1 LKLYLILVLCIFCDT
16 TVLFSQSDCDEYKVI
31 RTDPSNPENT
41 EKPSKKNGV
50 DKNSTQPH
58 NGAIFNWTADTENG
72 PAFPLNS
79 SLLINNQVLSSPF
92 WEYNNPRMEIFR
104 NQWVKNS
111 RIDNL
116 PEDGW
121 ELIHQ
126 DFGYT
131 DNGMPRGASPTPG
144 EKVGYPHIVLYNRFR
159 GQLRVFVN
167 FAGISGNTAK
177 MRLEFNTGPMF
188 IQTSLLDM
196 AYATEIQPLNALD
209 DFRGENS
216 VAKQARISG
225 WSEFGGIAPN
235 WCYADFPVMYDPC
248 TCFKESKLY
257 LEVEIV
263 KSAKISLKGSINGEL
278 IDKTDNNDGKTVKTL
293 PQDANS
299 TYSIG
304 ENWSAGVKVAEKATQ
319 TYSSVN
325 SFTNATSNR
334 FESHFYVGSNV
345 SVAMKE
351 EVNKNKEIAQENL
364 RMLNYAMSYSGGTVH
379 NTGSILHTYPY
390 IGTAFS
396 TLDFFSCGGSSSVPS
411 LTPQRVS
418 VSPIAMNDNI
428 SLEGEITSS
437 EIQKILTLWNP
448 GSNIPNLNNVNY
460 EYPYYNHTMG
470 VMNLWKTPRIET
482 HKYYHH
488 TMGPNYGVLYY
499 TKILDDLEYVINPA
513 AGLSMS
519 PSDLDI
525 SASLVIDFG
534 KDELDCNEGTPI
546 DGVTFAYPYSEF
558 FHWENERVASTPFF
572 PIGCIKEINPKFYTP
587 CESNN
592 PQMQISPRYYLKI
605 VALLKRK
612 DHDSSKQKVVWE
624 GVYKFKEQEYDYTNH
639 TSMINY
645 FNIPTTIPGIK
656 KDVVL
661 SSFTEKDS
669 ITNDRLAWRTVKI
682 KKGTKFDKK
691 SHIVVMAGYSIE
703 VDPDVEIPEN
713 VELKIG
719 LPFTCTTSVSP
730 KTITVNDC
738 NSNTYMKNRRFA
750 YLPVQKK
757 TSEYASSAM
766 FEAIPNPSHNTTNIY
781 YYVEKEGNVHIS
793 LSDALGRKI
802 DTIVD
807 MDNHEVGS
815 YHHTIDTSL
824 LPNGVYYCTFFDGTN
839 YRTISLIVFR

>member
-1 LKLYLILVLCIFCDT
+1 MKLFFLFVFLICCDVS
-16 TVLFSQSDCDEYKVI
+16 VLFSQSNCDEYKVI

-41 EKPSKKNGV
+41 EKSSKKNGV

-79 SLLINNQVLSSPF
+79 SVLINNQVLNSPF
-92 WEYNNPRMEIFR
+92 WQYNNPRTQIFI
-104 NQWVKNS
+104 NQWALNN

-131 DNGMPRGASPTPG
+131 DNGMPRGVSPTPG
-144 EKVGYPHIVLYNRFR
+144 EKVGYPHLILYNRYR

-167 FAGISGNTAK
+167 IGGISGNTAK
-177 MRLEFNTGPMF
+177 IRLEFVRDDNF

-216 VAKQARISG
+216 QEKQARLSG
-225 WSEFGGIAPN
+225 WSQYIGNTAS
-235 WCYADFPVMYDPC
+235 WYYADFAVKYDPC

-257 LEVEIV
+257 LELEIV
-263 KSAKISLKGSINGEL
+263 KSAKISLKGSINGEI
-278 IDKTDNNDGKTVKTL
+278 IDKASQNDNNTINDGG
-293 PQDANS
+293 S
-299 TYSIG
+299 SYSIG
-304 ENWSAGVKVAEKATQ
+304 DIVNTSKQVAEKATQ
-319 TYSSVN
+319 TYNSVS
-325 SFTNATSNR
+325 SFTNATIGR
-334 FESHFYVGSNV
+334 LESYHSVGPNV
-345 SVAMKE
+345 SIAMKE
-351 EVNKNKEIAQENL
+351 EVEKNKEVAKAS
-364 RMLNYAMSYSGGTVH
+364 LNVLDQAINYVGGSV
-379 NTGSILHTYPY
+379 NTTSKILSAIPY
-390 IGTAFS
+390 IGAAFS
-396 TLDFFSCGGSSSVPS
+396 VLDFFTAGGSSSSPS
-411 LTPQRVS
+411 TPQKVS
-418 VSPIAMNDNI
+418 ISPMAMNLTVN
-428 SLEGEITSS
+428 LEGEITST
-437 EIQKILTLWNP
+437 EIQKTFTLWNP

-499 TKILDDLEYVINPA
+499 TKILDDIEYVINPA

-525 SASLVIDFG
+525 SASLIIDFG
-534 KDELDCNEGTPI
+534 KDELDCNAGPPI

-558 FHWENERVASTPFF
+558 FHWDNERVASTPFI

-592 PQMQISPRYYLKI
+592 PETQIFPRYYLKI
-605 VALLKRK
+605 LAFLKRN
-612 DHDSSKQKVVWE
+612 DHNASKQKVIWE
-624 GVYKFKEQEYDYTNH
+624 GVYKFNEQEYDYTNH
-639 TSMINY
+639 TSMLNY
-645 FNIPTTIPGIK
+645 FNIPTTIPGID
-656 KDVVL
+656 KDIEL
-661 SSFTEKDS
+661 SPITEPNPIS
-669 ITNDRLAWRTVKI
+669 SDRSAWRTIKI
-682 KKGTKFDKK
+682 KSGTVFNQG
-691 SHIVVMAGYSIE
+691 SNILIMAGYSIE

-738 NSNTYMKNRRFA
+738 NSNTYLNKRSFDN
-750 YLPVQKK
+750 LKTG
-757 TSEYASSAM
+757 TSESVNTFYHT
-766 FEAIPNPSHNTTNIY
+766 FKAIPNPSHNTTNIY